1 MSLDSSESIAMQEA
15 QREVCRRFGATFLQ
29 PRNDDKLGVALHTL
43 SVLPLNGLRHPITE
57 GTSGWYVWG
66 GGEPGDDPEFF
77 APLHIAHL
85 SDACRPPCHISA
97 FRQDGDSLSRRMPR
111 MCGSMR
117 PCWRYKGRPL
127 DCARPSYQSGSS
139 VRGRGVR
146 TLA

>member
-43 SVLPLNGLRHPITE
+43 SVLPLNGLRHPTTE

-66 GGEPGDDPEFF
+66 GGEPGDDPEFL

-85 SDACRPPCHISA
+85 PDACPAALPYLGLPPGWRFLVA
-97 FRQDGDSLSRRMPR
+97 PDAEDVWFDASL
-111 MCGSMR
+111 
-117 PCWRYKGRPL
+117 
-127 DCARPSYQSGSS
+127 
-139 VRGRGVR
+139 
-146 TLA
+146 LAV